1 MKINE
6 HTSICIF
13 KCCLKLDKR
22 VRKMAS
28 ESSNTSGTELT
39 PFLDRATHKYCLMAF
54 INISLVLKT
63 GPAFCRMDN
72 RSCRDRTLDLSS
84 CDLKKQWRK
93 KFSKMKFCNDAI
105 KHVHVYKC
113 TLNLNIKCI
122 YDQKSYFGSGGPS
135 AKGFMESLHRLLNTR
150 KASFCSMW
158 LNTPCVISPSSPPP
172 DTGKNKTENHLSSA
186 LQHSPDNACH
196 LYTLYVHVLQNLKMS
211 TGIRNVQFSC
221 RKFQSSCILIV

>member
-1 MKINE
+1 MKTNE

-72 RSCRDRTLDLSS
+72 RSCRDRTLDRSS
-84 CDLKKQWRK
+84 CDLKEQWRK
-93 KFSKMKFCNDAI
+93 KFSKMKFCNDANMYMYLNALWI
-105 KHVHVYKC
+105 WIQKVFMIRNHTLDLVVHQPKVSWRVYTGFWTPEKHLFAVCGWTRLVSFPRPLHLQILAKTKQKIISHQLY
-113 TLNLNIKCI
+113 NIPLI
-122 YDQKSYFGSGGPS
+122 
-135 AKGFMESLHRLLNTR
+135 MH
-150 KASFCSMW
+150 
-158 LNTPCVISPSSPPP
+158 VISIHRMYMYYKIWKCPQES
-172 DTGKNKTENHLSSA
+172 GMYNFHAENFK
-186 LQHSPDNACH
+186 
-196 LYTLYVHVLQNLKMS
+196 VHAY
-211 TGIRNVQFSC
+211 
-221 RKFQSSCILIV
+221 